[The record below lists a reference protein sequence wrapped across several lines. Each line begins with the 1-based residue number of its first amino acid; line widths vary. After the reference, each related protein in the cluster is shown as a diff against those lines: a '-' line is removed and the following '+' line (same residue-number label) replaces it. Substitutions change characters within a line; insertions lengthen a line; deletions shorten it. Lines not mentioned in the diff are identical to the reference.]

1 MNHRPNSEENLKKLS
16 MIDKKLLN
24 GKVAVFLSAVL
35 LLFSVTACSP
45 AARKFYERGL
55 LYTEKGDYDQAIRD
69 FSKVIESDP
78 EHAMA
83 YNNRGV
89 AYKQKGDYDR
99 AISDYSRAIEIDP
112 GFAMA
117 YNNRGVA
124 HAGKGDFV
132 SAISDYSKAIEID
145 SRFAIAYNNRGLAY
159 AGKGD
164 YGQAVRDFNNGI
176 EVDPGFAE
184 AHNNL
189 AWLHAACPDAKYR
202 DGEKALK
209 LAEKALELTKDN
221 PSGLAI
227 ILDTLAGA
235 YAEAGDFV
243 MAVKTQKEA
252 VLKETNASKIA
263 EYEKHMDAYKAGKP
277 WRDVR

>member
-1 MNHRPNSEENLKKLS
+1 

-24 GKVAVFLSAVL
+24 VEVAVFLGAVL

-55 LYTEKGDYDQAIRD
+55 LHTEKGNYDQAIRD
-69 FSKVIESDP
+69 FSKVIESEP
-78 EHAMA
+78 QHAMA

-117 YNNRGVA
+117 YNNRGAA
-124 HAGKGDFV
+124 HAGKGDFGW
-132 SAISDYSKAIEID
+132 AIGDYSKAIEID
-145 SRFAIAYNNRGLAY
+145 SMFAFAYNNRGLAY

-164 YGQAVRDFNNGI
+164 YRQAVRDFKKGI
-176 EVDPGFAE
+176 EVNPGYAE
-184 AHNNL
+184 AYNNL
-189 AWLHAACPDAKYR
+189 AWLHAACPEAKYR
-202 DGEKALK
+202 DGEMALQLARKALDLSK
-209 LAEKALELTKDN
+209 HNT
-221 PSGLAI
+221 SGLAM

-243 MAVKTQKEA
+243 MAVKTAKEA
-252 VLKETNASKIA
+252 VFKEANASRKA
-263 EYEKHMDAYKAGKP
+263 EYEKHMKAYKAGKP
-277 WRDVR
+277 WRDKK